1 MTEDVETAAPTS
13 PMVLDPESSRH
24 PQPMY
29 KMMRDF
35 DPIFRLETAGVV
47 VTRHADVEQVFKHPE
62 VFSSAMSAADLGN
75 IRPLIPLQIDL
86 PQHRVYRKILQP
98 IFSPQKMNALHDPIT
113 ALVNELM
120 DAFEGAEE
128 IDFSSQFSVPFP
140 SQVFLTML
148 GLPMDELPRF
158 LTMKDGIIRPQDVV
172 GKPVVHPETK
182 AYQKATANSI
192 YDYFDDMLNQR
203 RRAPKDDLLSQFLE
217 TEVEGDRLTHEEILD
232 ICFLFFIAGLDTV
245 SASLDCFFRY
255 LAEEPDQRRRLVA
268 DPDLVPRAVEELLRW
283 ETPVIAVPRIAA
295 QDTELS
301 GCPVSK
307 GEHVMVL
314 IGSANT
320 DEADLPDSG
329 EVLLDREVNR
339 HLAFGG
345 GIHRCLGSH
354 LARLELRVAMREWH
368 RRIPDYRIT
377 PGFDLQ
383 MTTGIRSAPAFP
395 MQLGVSA

>member
-1 MTEDVETAAPTS
+1 
-13 PMVLDPESSRH
+13 MVLDPESSRH

-29 KMMRDF
+29 KMMRDL
-35 DPIFRLETAGVV
+35 DPIFRLDNAGVV
-47 VTRHADVEQVFKHPE
+47 VTKHADVEQIFKQPE
-62 VFSSAMSAADLGN
+62 IFSSAMSAADLGN

-86 PQHRVYRKILQP
+86 PDHRMYRKILQP
-98 IFSPQKMNALHDPIT
+98 IFSPQKMNALQGPVT
-113 ALVNELM
+113 ALVNELI
-120 DAFEGAEE
+120 DKFEGADE

-158 LTMKDGIIRPQDVV
+158 ITMKDGIIRPQDVV
-172 GKPVVHPETK
+172 GKPLVDPEVK
-182 AYQKATANSI
+182 AYQKSIANSI
-192 YDYFDDMLNQR
+192 YDYFDDMLNER

-217 TEVEGDRLTHEEILD
+217 AEFEGDRLSHDAIVD

-255 LAEEPDQRRRLVA
+255 LAEQPDQRRRLVA

-295 QDTELS
+295 QDTALG
-301 GCPVSK
+301 GCPISK

-320 DEADLPDSG
+320 DEADLSDSH
-329 EVLLDREVNR
+329 EVQLDREVNR

-354 LARLELRVAMREWH
+354 LARLELRIAMREWH
-368 RRIPDYRIT
+368 ARIPDYRVK
-377 PGFDLQ
+377 PGTDLQ
-383 MTTGIRSAPAFP
+383 MTTGIRSAPTFP